1 MRPLAWLGVVT
12 LAGLVPL
19 AGCRTPPARL
29 VLLVSVDT
37 LRADRLGAYG
47 STLGLTPRLDRF
59 ASEGV
64 VFETTYAAASFTLPS
79 LGALLTS
86 RYPEEIGIAGNSTVL
101 AAGAPVLAGA
111 LGNRG
116 FRTAAVVSNYVL
128 RPASGFGA
136 GFETYD
142 ATFPQ
147 REALRP
153 VPERTAP
160 ETTAAAL
167 RALDAL
173 RATGGDRLF
182 LWVHYQDPH
191 GPYAPPDALRSRAL
205 ETESKAPDAA
215 RVLPVSKT
223 QSGDGAIPRYQYFDG
238 HADPAF
244 YRAGYDGEVAYV
256 DDAIGRLFD
265 GVATRGLLEKAVVV
279 FTADHGEGLG
289 EDDYWFSH
297 GERLGDPLVRVPLV
311 IHAPGIAAGRRGD
324 TASLL
329 DVAPT
334 IAARIG
340 VALAPGARGRDL
352 FAPGAARDA
361 STVYMTTLRVSD
373 TPRRGVVSRG
383 LKYVIERTPA
393 GDVEHLSALGAES
406 RELSASRTD
415 DLGRM
420 RRELAAAMASLR
432 KVGSAEQA
440 LSPEDRERFNSL
452 GYVEGR

>member
-205 ETESKAPDAA
+205 EMENKAADAA
-215 RVLPVSKT
+215 HVLPV
-223 QSGDGAIPRYQYFDG
+223 
-238 HADPAF
+238 
-244 YRAGYDGEVAYV
+244 
-256 DDAIGRLFD
+256 
-265 GVATRGLLEKAVVV
+265 
-279 FTADHGEGLG
+279 
-289 EDDYWFSH
+289 
-297 GERLGDPLVRVPLV
+297 
-311 IHAPGIAAGRRGD
+311 
-324 TASLL
+324 
-329 DVAPT
+329 
-334 IAARIG
+334 
-340 VALAPGARGRDL
+340 
-352 FAPGAARDA
+352 
-361 STVYMTTLRVSD
+361 
-373 TPRRGVVSRG
+373 
-383 LKYVIERTPA
+383 
-393 GDVEHLSALGAES
+393 
-406 RELSASRTD
+406 
-415 DLGRM
+415 
-420 RRELAAAMASLR
+420 
-432 KVGSAEQA
+432 
-440 LSPEDRERFNSL
+440 
-452 GYVEGR
+452 